1 MRYVGELNMENFGA
15 MLDSLAT
22 WPLIERMKWSK
33 EQVAALTCKAREE
46 AQDSRLK
53 LYMPL

>member
-1 MRYVGELNMENFGA
+1 MENFGA

-22 WPLIERMKWSK
+22 WPFIERMKWSK